1 MTYEETIQEPDAA
14 EWQKE
19 IDKEHARMM
28 QHKAWV
34 AIPRS
39 EVPKGTK
46 ILGSTWAMK
55 RKANGTRRA
64 RLNSK
69 GCSQRPGLHYD
80 EDNIS
85 LPVTNLTS
93 IRIAFILIVMADFI
107 GWMKDANGAFLT
119 GEFQA
124 TDPVLYMYIP
134 EGMKKW
140 YTHLKGEHVLKL
152 LVPIYGTKQAARCYF
167 DKAKGVLQKLQYEGS
182 KADPCLFF
190 EWQEK
195 FGLVMCLKW
204 VDDKLF
210 IAHKDIIKKDP

>member
-1 MTYEETIQEPDAA
+1 MITSGQLNV
-14 EWQKE
+14 
-19 IDKEHARMM
+19 
-28 QHKAWV
+28 HK
-34 AIPRS
+34 
-39 EVPKGTK
+39 
-46 ILGSTWAMK
+46 
-55 RKANGTRRA
+55 
-64 RLNSK
+64 
-69 GCSQRPGLHYD
+69 
-80 EDNIS
+80 DNI
-85 LPVTNLTS
+85 NLM
-93 IRIAFILIVMADFI
+93 VMADFL
-107 GWMKDANGAFLT
+107 GWMKDANGACLT

-210 IAHKDIIKKDP
+210 IAHKDIIKKENNGLSKHFK